1 MQASILPKRAV
12 REAQKLGVSTA
23 YLSGGVFRAA
33 LCWMRRCRA
42 TFCRARR
49 CRATRGRSRRCR
61 AMSRQTPRCR
71 ATFFHQQRY
80 RAAFGRPRRYRAAFG
95 HSWAPKR
102 PFIARQRIACPNI
115 AQNRREHPGFARLR
129 RSAQLGS
136 ARQRRGVQSAIVR
149 HSVRHSAQL
158 TFAGIRPLQQKS
170 RNIIPVF
177 VLCNADSV
185 IGCFSSMSGYLS
197 GQFTYNAPLNEKTR
211 KRSV

>member
-1 MQASILPKRAV
+1 
-12 REAQKLGVSTA
+12 
-23 YLSGGVFRAA
+23 
-33 LCWMRRCRA
+33 MRRCRA

-95 HSWAPKR
+95 HFWAPKR

-115 AQNRREHPGFARLR
+115 AQNRRD
-129 RSAQLGS
+129 AQPAG
-136 ARQRRGVQSAIVR
+136 AR

-197 GQFTYNAPLNEKTR
+197 GQFTYNAPLNEKTH

>member
-1 MQASILPKRAV
+1 
-12 REAQKLGVSTA
+12 
-23 YLSGGVFRAA
+23 
-33 LCWMRRCRA
+33 MRRCRA

-49 CRATRGRSRRCR
+49 CWATRGRSRRCR
-61 AMSRQTPRCR
+61 TMSRQTPRCR

-80 RAAFGRPRRYRAAFG
+80 RAAFG
-95 HSWAPKR
+95 HSRAPKR

-136 ARQRRGVQSAIVR
+136 ARQRRGAQPAIVR

-197 GQFTYNAPLNEKTR
+197 GQFTYNAPLNEKTH

>member
-1 MQASILPKRAV
+1 MQASILPKRAG
-12 REAQKLGVSTA
+12 REAQKLGVSAA

-33 LCWMRRCRA
+33 LCQVQRCQA

-61 AMSRQTPRCR
+61 AMSRQTPRFR

-80 RAAFGRPRRYRAAFG
+80 RAAFGRPRRYRAPFG
-95 HSWAPKR
+95 HFWAPKR

-129 RSAQLGS
+129 RSTQLGS
-136 ARQRRGVQSAIVR
+136 ARQRRGAQPAI
-149 HSVRHSAQL
+149 VRHSAQL

-185 IGCFSSMSGYLS
+185 IGCFSSISGYLS
-197 GQFTYNAPLNEKTR
+197 GQFTYNAPLNEKTH

>member
-1 MQASILPKRAV
+1 MQASILPKPAGH
-12 REAQKLGVSTA
+12 EAQKLGFLPLTSVAAFFEQRSA
-23 YLSGGVFRAA
+23 GCGVAGRYSAA
-33 LCWMRRCRA
+33 RGCW
-42 TFCRARR
+42 
-49 CRATRGRSRRCR
+49 ATRGRSRRCR

-71 ATFFHQQRY
+71 TTFFHQQRY
-80 RAAFGRPRRYRAAFG
+80 RAAFGRPRRYRAAFR
-95 HSWAPKR
+95 HSRSPKR

-136 ARQRRGVQSAIVR
+136 ARQRRGAQPAIVR

-185 IGCFSSMSGYLS
+185 IGCFSSMSGYFPAS
-197 GQFTYNAPLNEKTR
+197 SPIMHR
-211 KRSV
+211 

>member
-1 MQASILPKRAV
+1 
-12 REAQKLGVSTA
+12 
-23 YLSGGVFRAA
+23 
-33 LCWMRRCRA
+33 MRRRRA
-42 TFCRARR
+42 IFCRARG
-49 CRATRGRSRRCR
+49 CWATRGRSRRCR
-61 AMSRQTPRCR
+61 AMSRRTTRFR

-80 RAAFGRPRRYRAAFG
+80 RAAFG
-95 HSWAPKR
+95 HSRAPKR
-102 PFIARQRIACPNI
+102 QFIARQRIACPNI

-136 ARQRRGVQSAIVR
+136 ARQRRGAQPAI
-149 HSVRHSAQL
+149 VRHSAQL

>member
-1 MQASILPKRAV
+1 MQASILPKRADH
-12 REAQKLGVSTA
+12 EAQKLGFLPLTSVAAFFEQHSA
-23 YLSGGVFRAA
+23 GCGVAGRHSAARAA
-33 LCWMRRCRA
+33 AGRLGDDRAAAGRCPAKRHVA
-42 TFCRARR
+42 
-49 CRATRGRSRRCR
+49 GRHS
-61 AMSRQTPRCR
+61 STSSVN
-71 ATFFHQQRY
+71 

-95 HSWAPKR
+95 HSWVPKR

-129 RSAQLGS
+129 RGAQLGS
-136 ARQRRGVQSAIVR
+136 ARQRRGAQPAIVR

-197 GQFTYNAPLNEKTR
+197 GHFTYNAPLNEKTH

>member
-12 REAQKLGVSTA
+12 REAQKLGVSAA

-33 LCWMRRCRA
+33 LCQVR
-42 TFCRARR
+42 
-49 CRATRGRSRRCR
+49 
-61 AMSRQTPRCR
+61 RCR
-71 ATFFHQQRY
+71 ATFFHQQ
-80 RAAFGRPRRYRAAFG
+80 RYRAAFG

-102 PFIARQRIACPNI
+102 PFIARQRIACQNI

-136 ARQRRGVQSAIVR
+136 ARQRRGAQPAIVR

-185 IGCFSSMSGYLS
+185 IGCFSSMSGFLS
-197 GQFTYNAPLNEKTR
+197 GQFTYNAPLNEKTH

>member
-1 MQASILPKRAV
+1 
-12 REAQKLGVSTA
+12 
-23 YLSGGVFRAA
+23 
-33 LCWMRRCRA
+33 MRRCRA

-61 AMSRQTPRCR
+61 AMSRQTPRFR

-80 RAAFGRPRRYRAAFG
+80 RAAFR
-95 HSWAPKR
+95 HSRAPKR

-115 AQNRREHPGFARLR
+115 AQNRREHPGFAWLCRGAR
-129 RSAQLGS
+129 LGS
-136 ARQRRGVQSAIVR
+136 AWQRRDAQPAVAR